1 MTIIFENP
9 ILQFCFQTILF
20 FIIIYA
26 LHFLWGYV
34 LNAVVPKKTI
44 HVVDNQI
51 EKYKQLVE
59 EIQHR
64 NHNEKEADSNFV
76 SGSSPPDIKTENDP
90 SELSIIHDDLDEF
103 IQSYL

>member
-1 MTIIFENP
+1 MTLFIENP
-9 ILQFCFQTILF
+9 ILQICIQLVFF
-20 FIIIYA
+20 FIVIYA

-59 EIQHR
+59 EIQQKHSEG
-64 NHNEKEADSNFV
+64 NSNVV
-76 SGSSPPDIKTENDP
+76 SRSSPPDIKTENDP
-90 SELSIIHDDLDEF
+90 SELDIIHDDMDEF
-103 IQSYL
+103 IRSYL